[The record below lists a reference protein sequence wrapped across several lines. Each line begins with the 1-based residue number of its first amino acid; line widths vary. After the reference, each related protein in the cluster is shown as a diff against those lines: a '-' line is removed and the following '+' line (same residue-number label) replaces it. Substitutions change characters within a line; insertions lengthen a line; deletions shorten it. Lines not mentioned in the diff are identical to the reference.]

1 MSRMIFVN
9 VPVSDLQRSV
19 DFFTALGFEF
29 NPSFTD
35 ENATYMIVND
45 TAAVMLLVEDFY
57 RTFTTKQVADASQVS
72 EVLIGISAET
82 REEVDSLVDAAV
94 AAGASEA
101 GDPMEMEGMYQRAFH
116 DLDHHKWEVIWM
128 DPAFAG

>member
-9 VPVSDLQRSV
+9 VPVKDLQRSV
-19 DFFTALGFEF
+19 EFFTALGFEF
-29 NPSFTD
+29 NPQFTD
-35 ENATYMIVND
+35 ENATCMVIND
-45 TAAVMLLVEDFY
+45 DAAVMLLVEDFY

-72 EVLIGISAET
+72 EVLIGISAAT
-82 REEVDSLVDAAV
+82 REEVDQLVDAAV

-101 GDPMEMEGMYQRAFH
+101 GEPIQMDGMFQRAFH

-128 DPAFAG
+128 DPAAEG